1 MVRMNLI
8 KSIVGGLLA
17 TLVLSLLAGCAGSK
31 SNAVFTP
38 VEGTGVHAGG
48 ATSSAQN
55 ALALSPATSFVVS
68 NVFHVGDLVIVTF
81 SGLSEAIPSHE
92 ERVKE
97 DGTITLPQIGAVKA
111 EGKTAGELQR
121 DIRSKY
127 VDGRLFSPSLNIT
140 VKGQERY
147 FFVKGEV
154 NRPSSYAWA
163 EGITVLK
170 AIASAGD
177 FNDFA
182 NRKKVTVTRVDGRQF
197 TVNCDKAQRD
207 PKLDLPIYP
216 GDTLNVPRKWL

>member
-1 MVRMNLI
+1 MQLNMVRMNLI
-8 KSIVGGLLA
+8 KSWAGGLLA
-17 TLVLSLLAGCAGSK
+17 ALMFCLFTGCGTTNS
-31 SNAVFTP
+31 ST
-38 VEGTGVHAGG
+38 VEGAFNQ
-48 ATSSAQN
+48 ASPPPQ
-55 ALALSPATSFVVS
+55 ALSVGT
-68 NVFHVGDLVIVTF
+68 FHVGDLVIVTF
-81 SGLSEAIPSHE
+81 SGLSEGIPPHE

-111 EGKTAGELQR
+111 EGRTSGELQK

-127 VDGRLFSPSLNIT
+127 VDGRLFSSSLTIT

-154 NRPSSYAWA
+154 SRASSYVWA
-163 EGITVLK
+163 EGMTLLK

-182 NRKKVTVTRVDGRQF
+182 NRKKVTITRVDGRQF
-197 TVNCDKAQRD
+197 TVNCVKAQGD

-216 GDTLNVPRKWL
+216 GDTINVPRTWM

>member
-8 KSIVGGLLA
+8 KAWAGGLLA
-17 TLVLSLLAGCAGSK
+17 ALVLCLLAGCGTTGPKTDGGMFNQTSPPPVASAG
-31 SNAVFTP
+31 T
-38 VEGTGVHAGG
+38 
-48 ATSSAQN
+48 
-55 ALALSPATSFVVS
+55 
-68 NVFHVGDLVIVTF
+68 FHVGDLVIVTF
-81 SGLSEAIPSHE
+81 SGLSEPIPQHE

-97 DGTITLPQIGAVKA
+97 DGTITLPQIGAIKA
-111 EGKTAGELQR
+111 EGRTSGELQK

-127 VDGRLFSPSLNIT
+127 VDGRLFSSSLNIT

-154 NRPSSYAWA
+154 NRASSYVWA
-163 EGITVLK
+163 EGMTVLK

-197 TVNCDKAQRD
+197 TINCDKAQRD

-216 GDTLNVPRKWL
+216 GDTINVPRTWM